1 MKLTSYQI
9 REALREGRH
18 MDAAVILAQH
28 YGYVMEPP
36 EKAISVTR
44 VPHTGYAMRMWL
56 GSGSRG
62 FEWDEGDLYS
72 TIGIGRVGPL
82 TAMVIWE
89 PHEDR

>member
-1 MKLTSYQI
+1 MKLASYQI

-18 MDAAVILAQH
+18 MDAATILAQH
-28 YGYVMEPP
+28 YGYVVEPP
-36 EKAISVTR
+36 EKAISITR

-62 FEWDEGDLYS
+62 FEWEGDLYS

-82 TAMVIWE
+82 TAIVIWA

>member
-1 MKLTSYQI
+1 MKLASYQI
-9 REALREGRH
+9 REALRERRH

-28 YGYVMEPP
+28 YGCVMESP
-36 EKAISVTR
+36 EKTISITR

-56 GSGSRG
+56 GRGSRG
-62 FEWDEGDLYS
+62 FEWDEGEYY
-72 TIGIGRVGPL
+72 TIGIGGGGPL